1 MFLIRLLDHI
11 RQLPDW
17 NSTTSVVYAEEVCGT
32 ISLYRFI
39 ADGSVASYDPSKHEI
54 PDFLL
59 SDSVDLQNAE
69 SRNLSLMVASE
80 KKTKCTFQKRVAEA
94 NSEGCRITMPPFT
107 QRELV
112 SIKPPGMTEDEAVF
126 RADVFG
132 GSGRNF
138 VNMEITSSDPLLIV
152 ESVLIEFFTEDYRSL
167 FPNSWQNIVEVISE
181 KLKNLTDDADTDE
194 FLNSMFRHC
203 TAGNSKIWASPFMK
217 GLAAAVLADSN
228 VTMTSALRAILGK
241 SGYGSLF
248 ESVGHLKMI
257 RCKTDYNLCPLLP
270 PRSSDSKDIVKFSAY
285 QMQTTV
291 IKRITDISELLDGT
305 YGLPLYD
312 NFPLVDAIIQPNTL
326 IQFTVAATD
335 HKGAIAQLEQIR
347 SQLKDKNT
355 ANHRMIFVVSR
366 DNYSTFKYQK
376 DLHAIR
382 QYITTDD
389 PLVQET
395 KKRPLRSIKSDVD
408 KANKRISKT

>member
-1 MFLIRLLDHI
+1 M
-11 RQLPDW
+11 
-17 NSTTSVVYAEEVCGT
+17 
-32 ISLYRFI
+32 
-39 ADGSVASYDPSKHEI
+39 
-54 PDFLL
+54 
-59 SDSVDLQNAE
+59 
-69 SRNLSLMVASE
+69 
-80 KKTKCTFQKRVAEA
+80 
-94 NSEGCRITMPPFT
+94 
-107 QRELV
+107 
-112 SIKPPGMTEDEAVF
+112 
-126 RADVFG
+126 
-132 GSGRNF
+132 
-138 VNMEITSSDPLLIV
+138 
-152 ESVLIEFFTEDYRSL
+152 
-167 FPNSWQNIVEVISE
+167 
-181 KLKNLTDDADTDE
+181 TDDADTDE

-203 TAGNSKIWASPFMK
+203 TAGNSNIWASPFMK

-228 VTMTSALRAILGK
+228 VTMTPALRAILGK

-305 YGLPLYD
+305 YGFY
-312 NFPLVDAIIQPNTL
+312 AIIQPNTL

-395 KKRPLRSIKSDVD
+395 KIRPLRSIKSDVD